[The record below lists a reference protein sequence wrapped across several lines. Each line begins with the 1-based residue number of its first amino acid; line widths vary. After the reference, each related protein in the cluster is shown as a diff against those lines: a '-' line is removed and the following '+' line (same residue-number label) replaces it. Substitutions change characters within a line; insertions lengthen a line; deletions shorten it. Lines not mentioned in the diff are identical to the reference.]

1 MTIRSPG
8 SLTGTFDPKIV
19 ESLIE
24 LEKMPIESAK
34 KRKEAFV
41 IEKSE
46 YTKLTDFVTALD
58 KSVTYMKRK
67 PDFYQMK
74 VESSHPD
81 IIEGLIDGIAIPGNY
96 EFEVRGLARNEKE
109 LAYGF
114 PDKDESTVGFGFMA
128 IEKANGEE
136 VDVIIEPDSTL
147 EKVVTQIN
155 EMPIGVKAMVINTG
169 YYPDPYRLLVISEES
184 GKQARIT
191 IDEDTT
197 FLEFKEQVKGR
208 NLDILFED
216 VPVTDPD
223 NSLDELVSGVNFKV
237 KRAEPGTRIQVG
249 IVFDVEKTMES
260 IGGFVENYNNLAK
273 YINDQ
278 YIIDPETQKAGVL
291 SGDSGIKS
299 IMRKLQGAFATPIT
313 NGGKYNTLA
322 QIGIT
327 TDPKT
332 GQLKMDESKVQK
344 ALADD
349 YPSVAK
355 LFIQTESGLGIAARM
370 AEKVKQ
376 ISDPGYGVLKTK
388 MRALE
393 RVIREQDED
402 IANKQRTMEQR
413 EESIRR
419 RFTSLEGQLIG
430 LKTQGDFLKAR
441 FGGQSKG

>member
-1 MTIRSPG
+1 MYICCKTS
-8 SLTGTFDPKIV
+8 FN
-19 ESLIE
+19 
-24 LEKMPIESAK
+24 
-34 KRKEAFV
+34 
-41 IEKSE
+41 
-46 YTKLTDFVTALD
+46 
-58 KSVTYMKRK
+58 
-67 PDFYQMK
+67 
-74 VESSHPD
+74 
-81 IIEGLIDGIAIPGNY
+81 GL
-96 EFEVRGLARNEKE
+96 
-109 LAYGF
+109 
-114 PDKDESTVGFGFMA
+114 
-128 IEKANGEE
+128 
-136 VDVIIEPDSTL
+136 
-147 EKVVTQIN
+147 
-155 EMPIGVKAMVINTG
+155 
-169 YYPDPYRLLVISEES
+169 RL
-184 GKQARIT
+184 
-191 IDEDTT
+191 
-197 FLEFKEQVKGR
+197 
-208 NLDILFED
+208 
-216 VPVTDPD
+216 
-223 NSLDELVSGVNFKV
+223 
-237 KRAEPGTRIQVG
+237 VG

-278 YIIDPETQKAGVL
+278 YIIDPETQKAGIL